1 MPGKHNTINQIPSLP
16 SRRRQTCEQKMT
28 TQGHIHNGRGQP
40 RGHGSPEKGAQGA
53 QEITLLASCSLC
65 TIEDTN
71 SLWDLRDITLTL
83 WPWFLFFTQQSIWAQ
98 CFPRSYPM
106 ILTFLYLLLF
116 GWIDTMP
123 VFIISLMFF
132 KRVEAFSE
140 LQASWSLGQKFW
152 HWEVVSETSRRV
164 QTFFFFWVSVL
175 DMVRPTLGT
184 LPAFLLSHEGGYTS
198 WPLCQD
204 MGLQWWTK
212 TDAVPNLM
220 EFAV

>member
-164 QTFFFFWVSVL
+164 QTFFFFLSL
-175 DMVRPTLGT
+175 SARYGQAYSGHT
-184 LPAFLLSHEGGYTS
+184 ACLLAKS
-198 WPLCQD
+198 WGRLHL
-204 MGLQWWTK
+204 MTV
-212 TDAVPNLM
+212 VPGHG
-220 EFAV
+220 FAVVNKNRCSS